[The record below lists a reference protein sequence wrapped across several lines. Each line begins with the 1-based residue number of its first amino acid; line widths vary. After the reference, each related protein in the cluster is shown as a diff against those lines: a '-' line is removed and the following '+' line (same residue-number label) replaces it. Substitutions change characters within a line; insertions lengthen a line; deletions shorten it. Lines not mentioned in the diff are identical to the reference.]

1 MFGIFLAQK
10 LNKKPFT
17 IVGSGKQKRDFT
29 YVTDVVEALIKSI
42 KLKREKSNNQHR

>member
-10 LNKKPFT
+10 LNKRPFT

-29 YVTDVVEALIKSI
+29 YVTDVVDALIRSI
-42 KLKREKSNNQHR
+42 KLKKKIR